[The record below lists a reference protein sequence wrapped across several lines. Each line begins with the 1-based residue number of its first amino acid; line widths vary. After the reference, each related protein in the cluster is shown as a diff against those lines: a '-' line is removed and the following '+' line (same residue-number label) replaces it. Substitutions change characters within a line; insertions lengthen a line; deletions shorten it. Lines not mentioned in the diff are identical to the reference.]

1 MCNENI
7 DEITD
12 ALNSDRAKK
21 ALNNGHLD
29 FPGTEALSDWNT
41 IPFGMPSD
49 CKERLI
55 SFCMDNNMA
64 HDVIAKSLIHAAE
77 NCQNSTKLIV
87 FYVCIDKK
95 YWNRIWSIFSPAFQ
109 QIIDNQAIAI
119 KTIFGDEKEKGGL
132 VIKLTD
138 FLKASNVDVDMD
150 SYKVHLATGRPL
162 DAYFRGEFKEW
173 QERQTR
179 KNFPCK
185 MVVSLIELRKNKWL
199 FAGIYKILEHK
210 KISDKHI
217 SYSTEL
223 LTGQDD
229 LIGRIVVHHKR
240 TGRPTYLKG
249 KKDGG
254 DFEVSEILPRKLT
267 IRDFPGHQH
276 FGQF

>member
-119 KTIFGDEKEKGGL
+119 KTIFGDEKE
-132 VIKLTD
+132 
-138 FLKASNVDVDMD
+138 NVEMCAYCGIRRVTT
-150 SYKVHLATGRPL
+150 YKVTHDSWSSNP
-162 DAYFRGEFKEW
+162 FE
-173 QERQTR
+173 
-179 KNFPCK
+179 
-185 MVVSLIELRKNKWL
+185 
-199 FAGIYKILEHK
+199 
-210 KISDKHI
+210 
-217 SYSTEL
+217 
-223 LTGQDD
+223 
-229 LIGRIVVHHKR
+229 
-240 TGRPTYLKG
+240 G
-249 KKDGG
+249 KKTPACQQCA
-254 DFEVSEILPRKLT
+254 SEPQGYMT
-267 IRDFPGHQH
+267 
-276 FGQF
+276 